1 MRTLEEL
8 NMSILKHYWSVI
20 RRLKMVHVLYNVS
33 NYGKLKRNSELYRK
47 FGIRKSVVSPIS
59 HAAIS
64 KPSAELPWLDGDN
77 PKELLKKHPEFASF
91 SAEIQEQLLQWPDAG
106 YMILPGKFA
115 AAADRINSEVDR
127 IIRDKELDFDYTN
140 SRVMNAW
147 TRSEMINAVM
157 NDGELKKV
165 LGFTLGKKVTPFQT
179 ISFLKGSEQ
188 ETHSDFIHMTTE
200 PKGYLIAA
208 WIALEDIG
216 PEQGPLHYYPGSHKL
231 PYVLG
236 DSFEH
241 SSNAFVVG
249 DDLYGNFEKK
259 IAEEVKTS
267 GIPKKIFHAK
277 KGDVLIWHAN
287 LLHGGEEVTDKNSS
301 RKSLV
306 VHYFCEGDV
315 LCYHE
320 ITQRPAVI
328 NAQ

>member
-1 MRTLEEL
+1 
-8 NMSILKHYWSVI
+8 MSILKQYWSVI
-20 RRLKMVHVLYNVS
+20 RRLKMVHVLYNIR
-33 NYGKLKRNSELYRK
+33 NYGKLKRNAHLYRK
-47 FGIRKSVVSPIS
+47 FGIRKSVVSPVS
-59 HAAIS
+59 HSAIS
-64 KPSAELPWLDGDN
+64 NPSTEKPWLDAEN
-77 PKELLKKHPEFASF
+77 AAELLKKHPEFGKF
-91 SAEIQEQLLQWPDAG
+91 SSEIQKQLLQWTEKG
-106 YMILPGKFA
+106 YMILQGKFA
-115 AAADRINSEVDR
+115 DIADKINADVER
-127 IIRDKELDFDYTN
+127 IIRNKELDFDYTN

-147 TRSEMINAVM
+147 TQSEAIRDAM
-157 NDGELKKV
+157 NDAELKGLLSFV
-165 LGFTLGKKVTPFQT
+165 LGKKVSPFQT

-216 PEQGPLHYYPGSHKL
+216 SQQGPLHYYPGSQKL

-241 SSNAFVVG
+241 SSNVFVVG

-259 IAEEVKTS
+259 IAEEVKSS
-267 GIPKKIFHAK
+267 GIPKTIFHAK

-306 VHYFCEGDV
+306 VHYFCQGDV

-320 ITQRPAVI
+320 ITQRPAVFS
-328 NAQ
+328 NH